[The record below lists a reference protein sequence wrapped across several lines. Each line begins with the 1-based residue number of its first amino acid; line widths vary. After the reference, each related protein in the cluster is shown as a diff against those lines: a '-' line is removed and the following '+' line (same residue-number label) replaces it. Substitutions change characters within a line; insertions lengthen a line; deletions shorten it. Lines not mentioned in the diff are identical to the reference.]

1 MRIDYSKIRQ
11 CFIALSLLLSACAAC
26 AACAAPPSGDLSSSV
41 ILASPSPSPTAV
53 GVLEQRVSSVPIWNL
68 ATATPQAEGGAG
80 TVAVTP
86 TPTLEEEPADEVS
99 AAAITQHTVQSG
111 ETLLG
116 LALAY
121 DVPMAAI
128 QLRNDL
134 GEAVMVHAGQ
144 VLEIP
149 PAARWADAL
158 PFWVVRV
165 VQPGETLSGIAALYD
180 LSIAKLRTVN
190 DLSDADMLAVGQ
202 PLIMPLEAPVAV
214 AQVPP
219 PTATLL
225 PPTPVLSP
233 TPCPVSGDA
242 EVVTMAQP
250 TAEVAPSP
258 TPIPPTPV
266 PVSGDIAAWPMEVFN
281 LINAQR
287 AAHGLPPYTYNE
299 TLAQAA
305 RLHGQDCLQRGWCG
319 HTGSDG
325 SSVRVRVSR
334 AGYDMLGAAECI
346 VYSPD
351 PQTAVAWWMDEVP
364 PNDAHRRTLL
374 STWLTE
380 IGISVTP
387 IGNDTYYFIADFGRP
402 N

>member
-1 MRIDYSKIRQ
+1 M
-11 CFIALSLLLSACAAC
+11 
-26 AACAAPPSGDLSSSV
+26 
-41 ILASPSPSPTAV
+41 
-53 GVLEQRVSSVPIWNL
+53 SSVPIWNL
-68 ATATPQAEGGAG
+68 ATATVPVADVNEAVAAPPTSPPGESPRDAAGVDAGADAS
-80 TVAVTP
+80 V
-86 TPTLEEEPADEVS
+86 
-99 AAAITQHTVQSG
+99 QHTVQSG

-128 QLRNDL
+128 QLRNDM
-134 GEAVMVHAGQ
+134 GEAVTVRAGQ

-149 PAARWADAL
+149 PPARWTDAL

-165 VQPGETLSGIAALYD
+165 VQAGETLSGIAALYD
-180 LSIAKLRTVN
+180 LDIAELRTVN
-190 DLSDADMLAVGQ
+190 DLSDADRLAVGQ
-202 PLIMPLEAPVAV
+202 PLIMPLEGPAVVAQAPTATPVPPTSIPSPTPYPVTEGGEAV
-214 AQVPP
+214 ATPTGVP
-219 PTATLL
+219 PTATSA
-225 PPTPVLSP
+225 PPTS
-233 TPCPVSGDA
+233 
-242 EVVTMAQP
+242 
-250 TAEVAPSP
+250 
-258 TPIPPTPV
+258 V
-266 PVSGDIAAWPMEVFN
+266 PVSGDVAVWPMEVFN

-287 AAHGLPPYTYNE
+287 VAHGLPPYAYNE

-325 SSVRVRVSR
+325 SNVRMRVSR

-351 PQTAVAWWMDEVP
+351 PQTAVTWWMDEVP

-387 IGNDTYYFIADFGRP
+387 IGNGTYYFIADFGRP

>member
-1 MRIDYSKIRQ
+1 M
-11 CFIALSLLLSACAAC
+11 IAISTSL
-26 AACAAPPSGDLSSSV
+26 PV
-41 ILASPSPSPTAV
+41 EPTADASGV
-53 GVLEQRVSSVPIWNL
+53 GAAS
-68 ATATPQAEGGAG
+68 
-80 TVAVTP
+80 
-86 TPTLEEEPADEVS
+86 DVS
-99 AAAITQHTVQSG
+99 AQAGTQHTVQPG

-134 GEAVMVHAGQ
+134 GEAVMLHAGQ

-149 PAARWADAL
+149 PAARWTDAL

-165 VQPGETLSGIAALYD
+165 VQAGETLSGIATLYD
-180 LSIAKLRTVN
+180 LDIAALRAVN
-190 DLSDADMLAVGQ
+190 DLSDADVLAVGQ

-214 AQVPP
+214 AQAPVPTATPVPPTPVPSPTPRPVTEDVEVAAVTAPTAAP
-219 PTATLL
+219 PTATPV
-225 PPTPVLSP
+225 PPPL
-233 TPCPVSGDA
+233 
-242 EVVTMAQP
+242 
-250 TAEVAPSP
+250 
-258 TPIPPTPV
+258 V

-287 AAHGLPPYTYNE
+287 AAHGLPPYAYNE

-334 AGYDMLGAAECI
+334 AGYPMLGAAECI
-346 VYSPD
+346 VYAPD
-351 PQTAVAWWMDEVP
+351 PQKAVAWWMDEVP